1 MITKKTI
8 TDKMQVL
15 VVETIRVDLIAI
27 TNAIKTTCSDVC
39 LKYAENIKDAM
50 VLSSVSTFDFVII
63 NADILEGANNMKLLP
78 YLKANDATHIIMLK
92 RGNQPQKI
100 EDVIKAGI
108 SEVLNKNEITG
119 LTIMNCFKRILSK
132 QLPEKNNVNAEVK
145 LEDLE
150 ARLKIIIGQLN
161 DMLNVEGSLIQSPII
176 QSTDSVNKKINSETF
191 TQMEND
197 LTNLHILVAE
207 DNDINRFIMEKM
219 LMKLGI
225 KSTFTINGND
235 TLNRF
240 SNARFDM
247 VLMDIEMPGMNGY
260 QTTIAIRENLKNT
273 TTPIIAMTG
282 HVMKEVIEKCFHC
295 GMNDYIAKPFTEEA
309 LKLILT
315 KWKQKNP
322 DTVKIIK

>member
-176 QSTDSVNKKINSETF
+176 QFPDSANKKINSETF